1 MNIFYE
7 VFPENI
13 VINNIC
19 YDVVTDFREWIKW
32 LDMLNDK
39 ELSIAEKIYFTRA
52 MFIDGCNEPFEDIL
66 EAFIT
71 FIAGAP
77 TEDVPFK
84 GKGDEARTKNRLL
97 SYNYDAKFIIPDF
110 LKNYGIDLLDDR
122 IYLHWWKFRILLD
135 GLPEETMTKKVIYY
149 RSVDLSKIKDKDERS
164 RIRRIKDSI
173 KLPEEGG
180 VMDDGAIANAFI

>member
-7 VFPENI
+7 VFPESIN
-13 VINNIC
+13 INNND
-19 YDVVTDFREWIKW
+19 YDIVTDFREWIKW

-39 ELSIAEKIYFTRA
+39 ELCIAEKMYFTRE
-52 MFIDGCNEPFEDIL
+52 MFINGCEEPFEDII
-66 EAFIT
+66 ENFTT

-77 TEDVPFK
+77 TDGALSESRGDV
-84 GKGDEARTKNRLL
+84 ARTKKKLL
-97 SYNYDAKFIIPDF
+97 SYNYDAKYIIPDF
-110 LKNYGIDLLDDR
+110 LKNYGIDLLNDR

-164 RIRRIKDSI
+164 RLRRIKDSI
-173 KLPEEGG
+173 KLPDEGG
-180 VMDDGAIANAFI
+180 VMDDGDIANAFI